1 MCLISA
7 NYEVIRELLT
17 PNNAPLALPPPL
29 PPKRSKMSKPEVLT
43 PSAPPLPPRGPK
55 YFRMKVEGLE
65 IKRKPLFYQSLSLLS
80 LKCLLHGVVQNKSE
94 LLKKYLV
101 GSVTPGQVSILA
113 WLFLNVQNS
122 CSESEGSN
130 RLVSFREFSS
140 VVPQVLHDLVQG
152 EGISL
157 EHHAHLLR
165 DLVLVPGCWPLFM
178 IPSTLSI
185 LASVLVIRASKMND
199 DPLCVN
205 IWKGWVYW
213 VLLEYTEFYW
223 SVWCFTDLLFVGF
236 WLHLKKMLEMRMKL
250 KKVQM

>member
-1 MCLISA
+1 MYVLLFNFACFSACIFLNRILLVYYVLLFFFILA

-205 IWKGWVYW
+205 IWKG
-213 VLLEYTEFYW
+213 
-223 SVWCFTDLLFVGF
+223 
-236 WLHLKKMLEMRMKL
+236 
-250 KKVQM
+250 